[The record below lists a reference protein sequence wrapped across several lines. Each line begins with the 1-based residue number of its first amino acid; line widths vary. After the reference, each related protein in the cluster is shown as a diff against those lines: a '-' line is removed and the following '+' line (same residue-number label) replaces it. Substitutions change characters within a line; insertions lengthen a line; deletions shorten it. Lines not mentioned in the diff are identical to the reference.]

1 MFKEKLSKMV
11 HRRSQVAQTVDPLQ
25 DQPQTETQDQDIR
38 TQASP
43 VAWCTYCRKAFWEGG
58 EEEPARFSLRILP
71 TSKSER
77 ATDRGAKLVFPIC
90 VDCLVSREEIKDWAK
105 VSVSVGVLSRLIAS
119 GEPEVTVTVG
129 LLRQLKGELSEDAN

>member
-11 HRRSQVAQTVDPLQ
+11 HHRSQVAQTVDPLQ

-58 EEEPARFSLRILP
+58 EEEPGRIGVRFPSQGVKHP
-71 TSKSER
+71 E
-77 ATDRGAKLVFPIC
+77 DMVYFPIC
-90 VDCLVSREEIKDWAK
+90 VDCLVSREDIKDWAK
-105 VSVSVGVLSRLIAS
+105 VRVSVGFLSRLIPS

-129 LLRQLKGELSEDAN
+129 LLRQLKGELSGDAN